1 MFLVI
6 GEPKAGKSTF
16 VNQIPDCLVIDTQSG
31 HAKLGGC
38 VLDLREAGADPLATF
53 GEVLS
58 QLQKDCPYQAVAID
72 TLDDLSV
79 MAEEL
84 ATQRCN
90 VKLNMKETGVGQF
103 PHGIGWVTHRE
114 IVMTMLTKI
123 RALPCT
129 TILVAHNKRMIDEE
143 TSEVSKVLD
152 LPGKLA
158 HWVPGEVDHIAI
170 ASRSKKKGYTLSFEG
185 IDSEGTWSN
194 LTAIPEHLSVGY
206 IGHDTIERQSEM
218 LVRTFPIYLEG
229 NSNSAPTGGT
239 RSLIWDFHN
248 RRWRP
253 DPRM

>member
-1 MFLVI
+1 MKLPTKRKAIPPPSIDGDMFLII

-16 VNQIPDCLVIDTQSG
+16 VNQVPDSLVIDTQSG
-31 HAKLGGC
+31 HSKLGGC

-103 PHGIGWVTHRE
+103 THGIGWVTHRE

-185 IDSEGTWSN
+185 Y
-194 LTAIPEHLSVGY
+194 EHERSGKK
-206 IGHDTIERQSEM
+206 TIMQAGSRLKALNGKVIETSWAA
-218 LVRTFPIYLEG
+218 LLEAVKG
-229 NSNSAPTGGT
+229 GSDGSA
-239 RSLIWDFHN
+239 
-248 RRWRP
+248 
-253 DPRM
+253 

>member
-1 MFLVI
+1 MKLPTKRKDIPPPSIDGDMFLVI
-6 GEPKAGKSTF
+6 GEPKSGKSTF
-16 VNQIPDCLVIDTQSG
+16 VNQIENGLVIDTQRG

-53 GEVLS
+53 GEVLAT
-58 QLQKDCPYQAVAID
+58 LQKDCPYDVVAID

-90 VKLNMKETGVGQF
+90 VKLNMKETGIANF
-103 PHGIGWVTHRE
+103 PHGAGWLVHRE
-114 IVMTMLTKI
+114 IMMKMVTKV
-123 RALPCT
+123 RSLPCT

-170 ASRSKKKGYTLSFEG
+170 ASRSKKGYTLSFEG
-185 IDSEGTWSN
+185 YEHERSGKKTIMQAGSRLKALNGKVIETSWASLQKAVKGGSDGT
-194 LTAIPEHLSVGY
+194 A
-206 IGHDTIERQSEM
+206 
-218 LVRTFPIYLEG
+218 
-229 NSNSAPTGGT
+229 
-239 RSLIWDFHN
+239 
-248 RRWRP
+248 
-253 DPRM
+253 

>member
-1 MFLVI
+1 LKLPTTRLDIPPPSIDGDMFLII

-53 GEVLS
+53 GEVLAT
-58 QLQKDCPYQAVAID
+58 LQKECPYDVVAID

-90 VKLNMKETGVGQF
+90 VKLRMSETGIASF
-103 PHGIGWVTHRE
+103 PHGAGWLAHRE
-114 IVMTMLTKI
+114 IMMKMVTQI
-123 RALPCT
+123 RGLPCT

-158 HWVPGEVDHIAI
+158 HHIPGEVDHIAI

-185 IDSEGTWSN
+185 YEHERSGKKTIMQAGSRLKALNGKVIETSWAALLEAVKGGSDGT
-194 LTAIPEHLSVGY
+194 A
-206 IGHDTIERQSEM
+206 
-218 LVRTFPIYLEG
+218 
-229 NSNSAPTGGT
+229 
-239 RSLIWDFHN
+239 
-248 RRWRP
+248 
-253 DPRM
+253 